1 MKDNIFLILGGD
13 DRSLYLGEYL
23 EKQSL
28 KVCYFAF
35 NQTDCY
41 KNLTEAINDAS
52 CIILPLPLSRD
63 RTTLNTPL
71 FDDTVLLSDI
81 CALAIPDKLFLGGN
95 IPDSFAENIH
105 SRGAEC
111 YDYMKLD
118 ELAIY
123 NAVPTAEGV
132 LQILIE
138 KTPITIH
145 GMRCAI
151 TGYGKVGKVLAS
163 TLKALGAEVTVF
175 ARREQDFARAYASSI
190 TPADYEVLKQGT
202 NDFDALINTVPAKV
216 IDKESLLH
224 LNPGCLL
231 IETASAPFGID
242 FQAAKELAFEV
253 VKAGSLPGK
262 VAPRTAGEIIGRSI
276 LPIIKTRGLFD

>member
-23 EKQSL
+23 EKQGF

-41 KNLTEAINDAS
+41 KTLTEAVNEANF
-52 CIILPLPLSRD
+52 IILPLPLTRD

-71 FDDTVLLSDI
+71 FDETVLLSDI
-81 CALAIPDKLFLGGN
+81 CALAIPDKLFLGGK
-95 IPDSFAENIH
+95 IPTSFCEEIR

-145 GMRCAI
+145 GMKCAI

-163 TLKALGAEVTVF
+163 TLKALGADVTVF
-175 ARREQDFARAYASSI
+175 ARKELDFACAYTQSI
-190 TPADYEVLKQGT
+190 KAEAYPTLKEGL
-202 NDFDALINTVPAKV
+202 NDFDALINTVPVKV
-216 IDKESLLH
+216 IDRDVMLH
-224 LNPGCLL
+224 LNPDCLL

-253 VKAGSLPGK
+253 IKAGSLPGK
-262 VAPRTAGEIIGRSI
+262 VAPRTAGEIIGRSV

>member
-23 EKQSL
+23 EKQSF

-41 KNLTEAINDAS
+41 KTLTEAMNEANH
-52 CIILPLPLSRD
+52 IILPLPLSRD

-71 FDDTVLLSDI
+71 FDETVLLSDI
-81 CALAIPDKLFLGGN
+81 CALAIPDKLFLGGK
-95 IPDSFAENIH
+95 IPTSFSEEIH

-145 GMRCAI
+145 GMKCAI

-163 TLKALGAEVTVF
+163 TLKSLGADVTVF
-175 ARREQDFARAYASSI
+175 ARKEQDFAYAYTKSI
-190 TPADYEVLKQGT
+190 KAESYDKLKQGL
-202 NDFDALINTVPAKV
+202 NDFDALINTVPTKV
-216 IDKESLLH
+216 IDKDVMLH
-224 LNPGCLL
+224 LNPDCLL
-231 IETASAPFGID
+231 VETASAPFGID
-242 FQAAKELAFEV
+242 FQGAKELAFEV
-253 VKAGSLPGK
+253 IKAGSLPGK

-276 LPIIKTRGLFD
+276 QTIIRTRGLFD